1 MKLMKNFYADLY
13 LNSILELTPD
23 MLIERN
29 IKGLILDIDNTLVTY
44 DDPEPTEEVLAWLS
58 AMEAAGIKAA
68 FVSNNESP
76 ARVDVFNRELGL
88 YATSRSKKP
97 LPVGFRRAMRALGV
111 KPCECLAV
119 GDQIF
124 TDVWGGKNAGAKA
137 FLVPP
142 IKDRTDWFFRLK
154 RKLEA
159 PIIRRYKKKNGK

>member
-1 MKLMKNFYADLY
+1 MLKNLMPDGIFASFRDITPELLCEMGIKA
-13 LNSILELTPD
+13 IL
-23 MLIERN
+23 
-29 IKGLILDIDNTLVTY
+29 LDIDNTLVTY
-44 DDPEPTEEVLAWLS
+44 DDPEPTEEVLAWLD
-58 AMEAAGIKAA
+58 AMKSAGILAA

-76 ARVDVFNRELGL
+76 ERVDVFNRGLGL

-111 KPCECLAV
+111 KPCECLAI

-124 TDVWGGKNAGAKA
+124 TDVWGGKNAGARA

-142 IKDRTDWFFRLK
+142 IKDRTDWFFRFK

-159 PIIRRYKKKNGK
+159 PIIRKYKKKNGK

>member
-1 MKLMKNFYADLY
+1 MLKNLMPDGMFDRFCD
-13 LNSILELTPD
+13 ITPELLGK
-23 MLIERN
+23 MG
-29 IKGLILDIDNTLVTY
+29 IKALLLDIDNTLVTY
-44 DDPEPTEEVLAWLS
+44 DDPEPTAEVLEWLA

-68 FVSNNESP
+68 FVSNNESSE
-76 ARVDVFNRELGL
+76 RVDTFNRELGL

-111 KPCECLAV
+111 KPTECLSI

-124 TDVWGGKNAGAKA
+124 TDVWGAKNAGAKA

-159 PIIRRYKKKNGK
+159 PIIRKYKEKNGK

>member
-1 MKLMKNFYADLY
+1 MLKNLMPDGIFESFRDITPELLCEMGIKA
-13 LNSILELTPD
+13 IL
-23 MLIERN
+23 
-29 IKGLILDIDNTLVTY
+29 LDIDNTLVTY
-44 DDPEPTEEVLAWLS
+44 DDPEPTEEVLAWLD
-58 AMEAAGIKAA
+58 AMKSAGILAA

-76 ARVDVFNRELGL
+76 ERVDVFNRGLGL

-111 KPCECLAV
+111 KPCECLAI

-124 TDVWGGKNAGAKA
+124 TDVWGGKNAGARA

-159 PIIRRYKKKNGK
+159 PIIRKYNKKNGK

>member
-1 MKLMKNFYADLY
+1 MLKNLMPDGIFASFRDITPELLCEMGIKA
-13 LNSILELTPD
+13 IL
-23 MLIERN
+23 
-29 IKGLILDIDNTLVTY
+29 LDIDNTLVTY
-44 DDPEPTEEVLAWLS
+44 DDPEPTDEVLAWLD
-58 AMEAAGIKAA
+58 AMKSAGILAA

-76 ARVDVFNRELGL
+76 ERVDVFNRGLGL

-111 KPCECLAV
+111 KPCECLAI

-124 TDVWGGKNAGAKA
+124 TDVWGGKNAGARA

-159 PIIRRYKKKNGK
+159 PIIRKYKKKNGK

>member
-1 MKLMKNFYADLY
+1 MLKNLMPDGMFDRFCDITPEL
-13 LNSILELTPD
+13 LNK
-23 MLIERN
+23 MG
-29 IKGLILDIDNTLVTY
+29 IKALLLDIDNTLVTY
-44 DDPEPTEEVLAWLS
+44 DDPEPTAEVMAWLS

-76 ARVDVFNRELGL
+76 ERVDTFNRGLGL

-97 LPVGFRRAMRALGV
+97 LPTGFRRAMRALGV
-111 KPCECLAV
+111 KPCECLSV

-124 TDVWGGKNAGAKA
+124 TDVWGAKNAGAKA

-159 PIIRRYKKKNGK
+159 PIIRRYRKNCGK

>member
-1 MKLMKNFYADLY
+1 MLKNLMPDGIFASFRDITPELLCEMGIKA
-13 LNSILELTPD
+13 IL
-23 MLIERN
+23 
-29 IKGLILDIDNTLVTY
+29 LDIDNTLVTY
-44 DDPEPTEEVLAWLS
+44 DDPEPTEEVLAWLD
-58 AMEAAGIKAA
+58 AMKSAGILAA

-76 ARVDVFNRELGL
+76 ERVDVFNRGLGL

-111 KPCECLAV
+111 KPCECLAI

-124 TDVWGGKNAGAKA
+124 TDVWGGKNAGARA

-159 PIIRRYKKKNGK
+159 PIIRKYKKKNGK

>member
-1 MKLMKNFYADLY
+1 MLKNLMPDGMFDRFCD
-13 LNSILELTPD
+13 ITPELLSE
-23 MLIERN
+23 MG
-29 IKGLILDIDNTLVTY
+29 IKALLLDIDNTLVTY
-44 DDPEPTEEVLAWLS
+44 DDPEPTEEVLEWLS
-58 AMEAAGIKAA
+58 AMERAGIKAA

-76 ARVDVFNRELGL
+76 ERVNVFNRELGL

-111 KPCECLAV
+111 KPSESLSI

-124 TDVWGGKNAGAKA
+124 TDVWGAKNAGARA

-154 RKLEA
+154 RRLEA
-159 PIIRRYKKKNGK
+159 PIIRKYKKENCK